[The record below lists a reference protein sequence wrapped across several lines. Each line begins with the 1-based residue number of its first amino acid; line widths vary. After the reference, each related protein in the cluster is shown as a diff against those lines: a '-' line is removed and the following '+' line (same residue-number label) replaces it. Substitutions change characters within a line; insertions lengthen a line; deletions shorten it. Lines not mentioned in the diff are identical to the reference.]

1 MGPDVGG
8 RSVGENGRLPHNVD
22 GAAADIGHIRVPE
35 LPEALCRCGSH
46 DCLQAVASTGAIA
59 SRLGLSEGDLLASV
73 IRGEAN
79 TVTVVLLSPRGIAD
93 HTRPLD
99 SPMPLGL

>member
-1 MGPDVGG
+1 MGPGVGG
-8 RSVGENGRLPHNVD
+8 GSVGENGRLPHNVD

-46 DCLQAVASTGAIA
+46 DCLEAVASTGAIA

-73 IRGEAN
+73 
-79 TVTVVLLSPRGIAD
+79 
-93 HTRPLD
+93 
-99 SPMPLGL
+99 M